1 MLRSLRQLMAPINR
15 IDLPPYIISNADS
28 RVVGVA
34 TFVEVWLSVKRKQ
47 NPIPKR
53 EVVYHCE
60 SQLDAR

>member
-1 MLRSLRQLMAPINR
+1 MLRSLRQLMALINR

-34 TFVEVWLSVKRKQ
+34 TFVEVWLGVKRKQ
-47 NPIPKR
+47 NSIPKR